1 MIRHGLFTHPLDLSI
16 TMGRRRNPGHEEIEG
31 LTLTDL
37 EERLAQKVEPRLVG
51 GHPQTV
57 GQQRGRTG
65 IGFRIVFY
73 FFLNEIFSLVSLS
86 FPSHPAPSSW
96 CGRGG
101 SRRLFRAS
109 FFRCSSSV
117 QFPESQR
124 ERERERGG
132 GGGGGVEGH
141 QIGFVVPASGTIRS
155 KPSSDSVAPSIRSA
169 RAFLSRRGE
178 LPRRFRK
185 WWPLRLVFSTR
196 LDSTRGFS
204 FSFRSLRIAPGCQFV
219 LRPPPKPV

>member
-86 FPSHPAPSSW
+86 FPSHPAPSS
-96 CGRGG
+96 
-101 SRRLFRAS
+101 
-109 FFRCSSSV
+109 
-117 QFPESQR
+117 
-124 ERERERGG
+124 
-132 GGGGGVEGH
+132 
-141 QIGFVVPASGTIRS
+141 
-155 KPSSDSVAPSIRSA
+155 
-169 RAFLSRRGE
+169 
-178 LPRRFRK
+178 
-185 WWPLRLVFSTR
+185 
-196 LDSTRGFS
+196 
-204 FSFRSLRIAPGCQFV
+204 
-219 LRPPPKPV
+219 